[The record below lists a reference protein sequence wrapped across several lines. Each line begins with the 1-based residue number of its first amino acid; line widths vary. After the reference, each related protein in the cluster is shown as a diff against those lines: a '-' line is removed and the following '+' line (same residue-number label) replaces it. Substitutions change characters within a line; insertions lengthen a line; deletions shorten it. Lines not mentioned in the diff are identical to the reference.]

1 MLPERHVTA
10 QAFTARFES
19 RETGAATTFARYG
32 GQAYSDSCGGERP
45 LQPLVSTL
53 ISIDPASVTLLKRTV
68 TAAASRRA
76 ELLRNGP
83 K

>member
-1 MLPERHVTA
+1 MTALAHNMKVISFACQRVLPERHVTA

-53 ISIDPASVTLLKRTV
+53 ISIDRPQLLF
-68 TAAASRRA
+68 
-76 ELLRNGP
+76 
-83 K
+83 